1 MAIFLGAQADFE
13 VVWNLADV
21 TMGFM
26 AIVNI
31 AAILL
36 LGNVAVRALQDYE
49 RQKKE
54 GKDPVFRAADIGLD
68 DTEEWK

>member
-1 MAIFLGAQADFE
+1 MPSMVARTICL
-13 VVWNLADV
+13 LY
-21 TMGFM
+21 TSFM

-49 RQKKE
+49 KQKKQ
-54 GKDPVFRAADIGLD
+54 GKDPVFHAKDIGLD